1 MTVPTPTLLR
11 DHPEIPNRTSI
22 GHIRAVC
29 LDIDDTLV
37 DYVASARAGLA
48 ALIGHDGA
56 WSQWAELTEL
66 HHERVL
72 SGEIDFETM
81 RLQRARAFFAERGE
95 CLSDTE
101 LASREARRMNAM
113 RGAWRLF
120 DDALPCLHLL
130 RSAGLMLAAI
140 TNASSKHQ
148 RSKLATVGLIDTFDV
163 LIIAEEAG
171 MAKPNPEIF
180 HLTCRKLRVPP
191 RQTMH
196 VGDRL
201 DLDAKAAVDAGLS
214 GVWLV
219 RPGVEVTVDRVPP
232 GVHVITSL
240 LELPELLTAIA
251 AAA

>member
-1 MTVPTPTLLR
+1 MLTPTLPR
-11 DHPEIPNRTSI
+11 NFPEIPTRISI
-22 GHIRAVC
+22 GQVRAVC

-48 ALIGHDGA
+48 ALVGHDGA
-56 WSQWAELTEL
+56 WAHWAELTEL
-66 HHERVL
+66 HHERML
-72 SGEIDFETM
+72 AGEVDFETM
-81 RLQRARAFFAERGE
+81 RLQRTREFFADRGE
-95 CLSDTE
+95 SLSDAE
-101 LASREARRMNAM
+101 VAAREAVRMDAM

-130 RSAGLMLAAI
+130 RSAGLMLAAV

-163 LIIAEEAG
+163 LVIAEEVG
-171 MAKPNPEIF
+171 IAKPDPAIF
-180 HLTCRKLRVPP
+180 HLACRRLRVQP

-201 DLDAKAAVDAGLS
+201 DLDAQAAVTAGLS

-219 RPGVEVTVDRVPP
+219 RPETGITVGAVPP
-232 GVHVITSL
+232 DVHVITGL
-240 LELPELLTAIA
+240 LELPELLTTLA
-251 AAA
+251 AA